1 MKGLKDTEGNK
12 INSIATYADGTTDKN
27 KVLMFEGVPKSGRL
41 TAKKNWA
48 SSMQDHK
55 AGCVAAFNDLYKEI
69 GMRNEAMAT
78 DSEIR
83 VAVYQEPF
91 IGFSKSVNEEGQDIY
106 TCMGEFTFGPDK
118 GDDLCFGYDTETFPA
133 LLSVEGSDN
142 APLGALFRVPW
153 NSDKPYWAYNPE
165 EEAFQYNNTNC
176 WDFDAGELNA
186 DETEPLSAQK
196 WIDAYNAVYDATT
209 VSVHSPVSG

>member
-55 AGCVAAFNDLYKEI
+55 AGSVAAFNDLYKEI

-83 VAVYQEPF
+83 VAVY
-91 IGFSKSVNEEGQDIY
+91 KS
-106 TCMGEFTFGPDK
+106 
-118 GDDLCFGYDTETFPA
+118 
-133 LLSVEGSDN
+133 LSS
-142 APLGALFRVPW
+142 
-153 NSDKPYWAYNPE
+153 
-165 EEAFQYNNTNC
+165 
-176 WDFDAGELNA
+176 
-186 DETEPLSAQK
+186 
-196 WIDAYNAVYDATT
+196 
-209 VSVHSPVSG
+209 VSQNRQ